1 MDATSLDRAAIVIAE
16 ARARRER
23 LAPLAPGLAPRDE
36 AEGYAVQDRLRLHLA
51 GRGLGAMAGCKIG
64 CTTQVMQKYLG
75 IDHPCAGGM
84 SSARIY
90 EGDRGFAT
98 ADFVR
103 PGVECEIAVE
113 LGRDLRI
120 EDAPFDRG
128 SVAAAIGAVF
138 AAVEIV
144 DDRYDDWR
152 SMALPTLIADD
163 FFHAALVIGPRIAD
177 WRGLDL
183 ARLRGITRVNGAVV
197 GAGVGADVLGHPLD
211 ALVWLAD
218 HRAKRGLGL
227 RGGDIVSLGSLTE
240 TRWLTPSDE
249 AEIEIEAL
257 GVVRVTYGRIDATV
271 GGASS

>member
-1 MDATSLDRAAIVIAE
+1 MDPTSLDRAAIVIAE
-16 ARARRER
+16 ARARRGR
-23 LAPLAPGLAPRDE
+23 LMPLGPGLAPTDE

-51 GRGLGAMAGCKIG
+51 GRGFGAMAGFKIG

-75 IDHPCAGGM
+75 IDHPCAGGL
-84 SSARIY
+84 SSGRIY
-90 EGDRGFAT
+90 VGNRDFAT
-98 ADFVR
+98 TDFVR

-113 LGRDLRI
+113 LGGDLRI
-120 EDAPFDRG
+120 EDAPFDRDG
-128 SVAAAIGAVF
+128 VAAAVGAVF
-138 AAVEIV
+138 AALEIV

-163 FFHAALVIGPRIAD
+163 FFHAALVLGPRIAD

-183 ARLRGITRVNGAVV
+183 AQLRGVARVNGMEV
-197 GAGVGADVLGHPLD
+197 GVGVGADVLGHPLD
-211 ALVWLAD
+211 ALVWLAN
-218 HRAKRGLGL
+218 HRAGRGLGL

-240 TRWLTPSDE
+240 TRWLTPGDE

-257 GVVRVTYGRIDATV
+257 GVVRVAYGRSDATV